1 MKTLRYLLAIVL
13 FVAAGGE
20 LSGAP
25 EKIDLQ
31 SATQPLEEGVPE
43 VAVGRLQQLLK
54 NNPGPQ
60 EKRNVL
66 LKLSEALVEAENG
79 EAALKVLSVPQ
90 LRNVS
95 AASFWQG
102 QAFASLGRWP
112 EALAAYD
119 KALSAEKDS
128 TLRAD
133 ELSGKAEAL
142 RALDQKDE
150 ALRVLA
156 MLFDNQ
162 RWRLRAQFRATELL
176 LDKRDP
182 LSAGVML
189 SKAQPQSVLEKQERR
204 FLRGRIETE
213 LGHPEK
219 ALVLFET
226 ILKKTEKAHHSL
238 VIATLFAI
246 ADVHLRLKT
255 PEAVDDVLE
264 EFIEHHPADPDLG
277 KIFKKLDQVYQTE
290 RKPSRSEL
298 SRWSHDPA
306 QPRRAFAQ
314 WYLGRTDL
322 RAGNRAAAIADFRA
336 FAKPVVKRP
345 ELIDGYIEFAELQRE
360 DHHFDDALATLDAAR
375 SMLPRAGELA
385 KIDWLVA
392 QIQYDAKR
400 FEIAAKDFE
409 KIAGSNPRLT
419 SRAFFNASLGWLQVS
434 NENRFA
440 ADYQEL
446 SGGAKDDESRA
457 DLLLERGL
465 LQAAQGDGK
474 AENSLRTFLRDF
486 PNTKRVSEAWVALA
500 EMAFHATP
508 SRLEEARADLRHA
521 MESQPTAIARER
533 ADYLNIWLEDT
544 PANIDE
550 AKVLSL
556 ATQFVR
562 NHPASAFIPDVRMK
576 LAEAY
581 YRREDF
587 ANAQTQFELLV
598 AHNPNG
604 PLAEKALFFAAESAM
619 ASMGTASLEHA
630 LTLFD
635 EVVHK
640 DGELKWAARNEQA
653 VIERKLGKPQDAL
666 ALYDE
671 VLKGNAKPGEKREAL
686 CGKGDIYMEM
696 GAAAP
701 EEYKHAIENY
711 DQLIAESDAPPHWR
725 NQALFKKG
733 VCLEKLGDQD
743 GSLEILYRVL
753 ENESQPGKPREFF
766 WFYKAGFNAARLL
779 EEQQKWSSAAA
790 IYQRLAAAEGMRSDE
805 AKSRLA
811 QLRLEHFLWDQ

>member
-13 FVAAGGE
+13 FVAVDTD
-20 LSGAP
+20 LLGAP
-25 EKIDLQ
+25 EEMNLR
-31 SATQPLEEGVPE
+31 SASQPLEEGVPQ
-43 VAVGRLQQLLK
+43 VAVGRLQQLLR
-54 NNPGPQ
+54 NNLGPQ

-66 LKLSEALVEAENG
+66 LKLSEALVGAENG
-79 EAALKVLSVPQ
+79 EAALKVLGAPQ

-95 AASFWQG
+95 AAIFWQG
-102 QAFASLGRWP
+102 QAFASLGLWS

-119 KALSAEKDS
+119 KALNAEKEPA
-128 TLRAD
+128 LRAA
-133 ELSGKAEAL
+133 ELFGKAEAL

-150 ALRVLA
+150 ALRALA
-156 MLFDNQ
+156 MLFDDQ
-162 RWRLRAQFRATELL
+162 RWGLRARFRATELL

-182 LSAGVML
+182 VSAGNTL

-204 FLRGRIETE
+204 FLRGQIETE
-213 LGHPEK
+213 LNHPEK
-219 ALVLFET
+219 ALALFET
-226 ILKKTEKAHHSL
+226 ILKKTEQAHHSL

-255 PEAVDDVLE
+255 PEAADDVLE

-277 KIFKKLDQVYQTE
+277 KVYKKLDQVYQTE

-314 WYLGRTDL
+314 WYLARAEL

-336 FAKPVVKRP
+336 FAEPIVKRP
-345 ELIDGYIEFAELQRE
+345 ELIDGYLEFAKLQKE
-360 DHHFDDALATLDAAR
+360 DHRHDDALATLDAAR
-375 SMLPRAGELA
+375 SMQPRAGELA
-385 KIDWLVA
+385 RINWLA
-392 QIQYDAKR
+392 AEIQYDAKR
-400 FEIAAKDFE
+400 FEIAAKEFE
-409 KIAGSNPRLT
+409 KIAGSRSSLT
-419 SRAFFNASLGWLQVS
+419 NRALFNASLGWLQVS
-434 NENRFA
+434 NESRFA

-446 SGGAKDDESRA
+446 SGGAKDDGSRG

-465 LQAAQGDGK
+465 LQAAQGDPK

-486 PNTKRVSEAWVALA
+486 AESKRVSEAWVALA

-521 MESQPTAIARER
+521 MDSRPTAIARER

-550 AKVLSL
+550 AKVLAL
-556 ATQFVR
+556 ANQFVR
-562 NHPASAFIPDVRMK
+562 DHPASAFIPDVRMK

-581 YRREDF
+581 YRQEDF

-604 PLAEKALFFAAESAM
+604 PLAEKAVFFAAESAM
-619 ASMGTASLEHA
+619 ASMATASLEHA

-635 EVVHK
+635 EVVRK

-671 VLKGNAKPGEKREAL
+671 VLKGKAKPGEKREAL
-686 CGKGDIYMEM
+686 CGKGDIYLEM
-696 GAAAP
+696 GATGA
-701 EEYKHAIENY
+701 ENYKHAVENY
-711 DQLIAESDAPPHWR
+711 DQLIAETDAPLHWR

-733 VCLEKLGDQD
+733 VCLEKSGDQI
-743 GSLEILYRVL
+743 GSLAIFYRVL
-753 ENESQPGKPREFF
+753 ENEGQPGKPREFF

-779 EEQQKWSSAAA
+779 EEQEKWSSAAA
-790 IYQRLAAAEGMRSDE
+790 IYQRLAVAEGMRSEE